1 MRPDLFNPSD
11 EGEGRLL
18 LLIDT
23 FTTPSTSLHGRT
35 KLAKL
40 DFFVRYP
47 QYLSRALRIRRGI
60 DVSFD
65 TNPDAI
71 EQRMVR
77 YRFGPWD
84 PSYFNILGRLIGRG
98 LIETIPTPRGI
109 AYRST
114 ELGRDIARQLAA
126 MPIWADEMNRMRL
139 LKQHFNLTGSTL
151 KQFIYNH
158 FPEVSQAHWGEEL

>member
-1 MRPDLFNPSD
+1 MRPDLFYPSY

-23 FTTPSTSLHGRT
+23 FTTQTGTLEGRT

-60 DVSFD
+60 DEKFD
-65 TNPDAI
+65 VNPDAI

-98 LIETIPTPRGI
+98 LVETVPTRRGI
-109 AYRST
+109 AYRT
-114 ELGRDIARQLAA
+114 TTIGRETALHLAA
-126 MPIWADEMNRMRL
+126 IPIWQDDVKRMRL
-139 LKQHFNLTGSTL
+139 LKQHFNLTGTTL
-151 KQFIYNH
+151 KQFIYDH
-158 FPEVSQAHWGEEL
+158 FPEVSKATWGEEL